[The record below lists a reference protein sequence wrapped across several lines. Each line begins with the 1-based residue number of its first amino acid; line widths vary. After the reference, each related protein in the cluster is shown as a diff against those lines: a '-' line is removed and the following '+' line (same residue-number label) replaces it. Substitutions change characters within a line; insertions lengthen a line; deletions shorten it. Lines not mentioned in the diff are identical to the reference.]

1 MATLQGKISTTQG
14 KIKIRLRSVETGEIK
29 DTLSLED
36 GSFKMESLLDGK
48 YLLDYFYL
56 DSNGCLDV
64 GSLEPLRFAKPW
76 RTPLDTLVLQPG
88 ENVLEQLITLPKLP

>member
-1 MATLQGKISTTQG
+1 MEINSQHT
-14 KIKIRLRSVETGEIK
+14 VEKVQEYLSKK

-48 YLLDYFYL
+48 YLLDYFYP

>member
-1 MATLQGKISTTQG
+1 MIIYALLNKENEIVAISKTLREQ
-14 KIKIRLRSVETGEIK
+14 EF
-29 DTLSLED
+29 ED

-48 YLLDYFYL
+48 YLLDYFYP